1 MNTSRSGSSR
11 AYLGPAN
18 PYCAFAATIAAGLY
32 GIENKVDPP
41 EMFKGNAYEA
51 KDVAQ
56 VPSSLYEA
64 IDGFAKSVVAREAF
78 GDEVFE
84 HLLNTA
90 RQEQVIFDNNVVTDW
105 ELQRYFER
113 IQAHWSHD
121 SLVPGRGTSLSSM
134 SFLKYS
140 ERDVR
145 GLLARAIRVRWPA
158 ERLLVLTA
166 CDKFNPEGAR
176 RFSLG
181 LEQAAVESPRLE
193 PEIGSENGF
202 LAVTQSRLIFQEEVS
217 SGLLLRAISIVIGA
231 VAIAVLF
238 FGDGLAS
245 FLPMATM
252 ALALW
257 GLAKILEM
265 MLLARADI
273 EFDRVGTL
281 DPSSQRIEGT
291 GRNGAR
297 YRLGLPDPSDFL
309 LVAALVEGRG
319 AAAA

>member
-1 MNTSRSGSSR
+1 
-11 AYLGPAN
+11 
-18 PYCAFAATIAAGLY
+18 
-32 GIENKVDPP
+32 
-41 EMFKGNAYEA
+41 
-51 KDVAQ
+51 
-56 VPSSLYEA
+56 
-64 IDGFAKSVVAREAF
+64 
-78 GDEVFE
+78 
-84 HLLNTA
+84 
-90 RQEQVIFDNNVVTDW
+90 
-105 ELQRYFER
+105 
-113 IQAHWSHD
+113 
-121 SLVPGRGTSLSSM
+121 M

-140 ERDVR
+140 EREVR

-158 ERLLVLTA
+158 EHLLVLTA
-166 CDKFNPEGAR
+166 CDKVSSEGGR
-176 RFSLG
+176 PFSLG
-181 LEQAAVESPRLE
+181 LEQAAVESPGVE
-193 PEIGSENGF
+193 SEIGSENGF
-202 LAVTQSRLIFQEEVS
+202 LAVTQSRLIFQEDVS

-231 VAIAVLF
+231 VAVAVLF

-257 GLAKILEM
+257 GVAKILEM